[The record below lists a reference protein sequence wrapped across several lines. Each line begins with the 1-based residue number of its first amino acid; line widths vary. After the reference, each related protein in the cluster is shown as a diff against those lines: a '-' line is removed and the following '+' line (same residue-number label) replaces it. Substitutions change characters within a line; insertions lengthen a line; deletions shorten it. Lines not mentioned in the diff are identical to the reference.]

1 MKKTAIAIALLIGV
15 GSASVPAQA
24 ESLTFG
30 FYGPNGGFS
39 ISTSDHKNYAPI
51 RKAGKRDYRQ
61 VYPLPPKRIVKKLRK
76 RGFYNIRNLRTN
88 DRFYKARATNKRG
101 RVVRLKIDA
110 YTGKIVKRTHV
121 KWDRRGYY
129 RNEGWAGAGYRQN
142 RTPFWQR

>member
-1 MKKTAIAIALLIGV
+1 MKKTAIAIAMLIGI

-24 ESLTFG
+24 ETLTFG

-39 ISTSDHKNYAPI
+39 ISTNDRKHYAPI
-51 RKAGKRDYRQ
+51 QKVGKKEYRR
-61 VYPLPPKRIVKKLRK
+61 VRPLPPHRIVKKLRK

-88 DRFYKARATNKRG
+88 DRFYKARAINKRG

-110 YTGKIVKRTHV
+110 YTGRIVKRKPV

-129 RNEGWAGAGYRQN
+129 RNEGWSGAGFYPN
-142 RTPFWQR
+142 RIPYWQR

>member
-1 MKKTAIAIALLIGV
+1 MKKTALAIAMLIGI
-15 GSASVPAQA
+15 GSASVPARA

-39 ISTSDHKNYAPI
+39 ISTSDHKRYAPTHQVS
-51 RKAGKRDYRQ
+51 KKNYRR

-76 RGFYNIRNLRTN
+76 RGFYKIRNLRTN

-110 YTGKIVKRTHV
+110 YTGKIVKRTHI

-129 RNEGWAGAGYRQN
+129 RNQGWAGADYYPN
-142 RTPFWQR
+142 RIPFWQR